1 MALATLS
8 IDLEAKLARFSED
21 LGQAARLTEQS
32 SARMAS
38 ALGSVR
44 TGLLA
49 LGAGVSLAGLAGMVR
64 SVSAGVD
71 QLNDLKDATGASIE
85 NLSALE
91 DIAARTGTSLD
102 TVGGALVKFNLVLKD
117 TKPGSDAAA
126 IFDGL
131 GLSLDALKTMDPAE
145 ALRLTSMALQ
155 RITDDGDRARVVQ
168 ELFGKSVRDV
178 APFLVDLAQ
187 KTELVATVTSAQ
199 ADEAERFGHAL
210 SQLGKNALDASRY
223 ITGDLVAAINAAAK
237 AYKESGFL
245 DAAQTFVFGNADN
258 QANTAIIDQA
268 KKLQDTQRGITELLA
283 LEQSQRGGLS
293 AIDKA
298 SLDTLRAK
306 ERVQRAIYDS
316 MRAERQAAWVPET
329 TAKLPTRPGQGVV
342 INFPTHKPK
351 TTAKTGLTEAA
362 KEELRFQKEMLE
374 AKQKYYNM
382 LQHELDAQAASNTSM
397 AQQVEEIGLT
407 TEHLNA
413 LRLARLDAT
422 IAQESET
429 MAAMAAHDASAE
441 DIRMLELRIALL
453 REQRSIT
460 AKGQTAQAIAN
471 ETAAREKYYAVLQ
484 RDLEAQAASTAS
496 MAQQVE
502 EIGLTTEQLNALRLT
517 RLDATIA
524 QESETLAAMAAHE
537 ASAEDIR
544 LLERRIALLRE
555 QRSITA
561 KGQIAQASADTRAE
575 QDRASKDYAAT
586 LHSDLKGAFSAAF
599 RDTRD
604 PLAAFGDALANT
616 VFTRVSAALA
626 ESMATELLGS
636 GKSGASPGLLASLF
650 SFEGGG
656 STGNGSR
663 SGGLDGRGG
672 FLSILHPQETVIDHT
687 RGTSQSS
694 AAPIINIIE
703 APGKGGQV
711 SQRREGGA
719 NVIDIMVEQIKG
731 AIAADIRMGSGAM
744 PSAMAATYG
753 LNRVAGAY

>member
-8 IDLEAKLARFSED
+8 IDLEAKLASFAQD
-21 LGQAARLTEQS
+21 LGKAARLTEQS

-38 ALGSVR
+38 ALGNVR

-131 GLSLDALKTMDPAE
+131 GLSLDALKASDPAE

-155 RITDDGDRARVVQ
+155 RITDEGDRARVVQ

-223 ITGDLVAAINAAAK
+223 ITGDLVAAINAASK

-245 DAAQTFVFGNADN
+245 DAAETFVFGNADT
-258 QANTAIIDQA
+258 QANTAFIDQA

-306 ERVQRAIYDS
+306 ERVQRAVYDS
-316 MRAERQAAWVPET
+316 MRAERQAAWVPDT

-342 INFPTHKPK
+342 INFPTTKPK
-351 TTAKTGLTEAA
+351 ATAQTGLTDAA
-362 KEELRFQKEMLE
+362 KEELRFQKDLLE
-374 AKQKYYNM
+374 AKRQITIDEGKAVEDRNEKYQKG
-382 LQHELDAQAASNTSM
+382 LAD
-397 AQQVEEIGLT
+397 EI
-407 TEHLNA
+407 
-413 LRLARLDAT
+413 
-422 IAQESET
+422 
-429 MAAMAAHDASAE
+429 
-441 DIRMLELRIALL
+441 
-453 REQRSIT
+453 
-460 AKGQTAQAIAN
+460 
-471 ETAAREKYYAVLQ
+471 AAREKYYAVLQ

-496 MAQQVE
+496 MALQVE
-502 EIGLTTEQLNALRLT
+502 EIGLTTGQLNALRLA

-524 QESETLAAMAAHE
+524 QESDTLAAMAAHE

-555 QRSITA
+555 ERSITA

-586 LHSDLKGAFSAAF
+586 LHSDLKGALSAAF
-599 RDTRD
+599 RDTKDRI
-604 PLAAFGDALANT
+604 AAFGDALANT
-616 VFTRVSAALA
+616 VFTRLSTAVA
-626 ESMATELLGS
+626 ESMVTGLLGS
-636 GKSGASPGLLASLF
+636 GAPGASPGILASLL

-656 STGNGSR
+656 STGSGPR
-663 SGGLDGRGG
+663 SGGVDGRGG
-672 FLSILHPQETVIDHT
+672 FLSILHPRETVTDHT
-687 RGTSQSS
+687 R
-694 AAPIINIIE
+694 P
-703 APGKGGQV
+703 
-711 SQRREGGA
+711 
-719 NVIDIMVEQIKG
+719 
-731 AIAADIRMGSGAM
+731 GSG
-744 PSAMAATYG
+744 PSTAIYQYNTVGDVATIAKVERMLSANNRQLVASLARERRYG
-753 LNRVAGAY
+753 